1 MWFTLLVWLPFALL
15 MLAYL
20 CSWPRRASWLQ
31 VLCFDG
37 PVVLVLLL
45 TPAVWFLRP
54 EWFAV
59 NEADLLESRPWVP
72 LLAPLW
78 STIYAIPI
86 VIVAAVARYFLFRRA
101 TPTA

>member
-1 MWFTLLVWLPFALL
+1 MWFTVLIWLPFALL
-15 MLAYL
+15 VAAYL
-20 CSWPRRASWLQ
+20 CSWPRRTSWIR
-31 VLCFDG
+31 VLSFDV
-37 PVVLVLLL
+37 PVLLL
-45 TPAVWFLRP
+45 LLATPAVWLFWP

-59 NEADLLESRPWVP
+59 SEADMLESRQWLG

-86 VIVAAVARYFLFRRA
+86 VFVAAVARYFIFRRG